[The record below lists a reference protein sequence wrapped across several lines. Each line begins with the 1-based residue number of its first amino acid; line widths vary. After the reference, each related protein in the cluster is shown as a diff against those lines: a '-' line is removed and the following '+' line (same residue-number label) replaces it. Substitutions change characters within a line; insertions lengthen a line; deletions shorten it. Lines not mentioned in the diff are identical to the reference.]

1 MAAPVKPCAL
11 CARTLALQFHH
22 LIPRRNHRRTAY
34 QRRFSLEE
42 MRTRGVWVCRDCHRA
57 IHRFFDE
64 GQLGLALNTLE
75 ALAATPE
82 LQRHVEWARRQ
93 RRVS

>member
-1 MAAPVKPCAL
+1 MAQRPEHCAL
-11 CARTLALQFHH
+11 CERSLPLQFHH
-22 LIPRRNHRRTAY
+22 LIPRRNHRRKSY

-42 MRTRGVWVCRDCHRA
+42 MRTRGIWVCRDCHRA

-64 GQLGLALNTLE
+64 GQLGLVLNTLE

-82 LQRHVEWARRQ
+82 LQRHAEWARRQ